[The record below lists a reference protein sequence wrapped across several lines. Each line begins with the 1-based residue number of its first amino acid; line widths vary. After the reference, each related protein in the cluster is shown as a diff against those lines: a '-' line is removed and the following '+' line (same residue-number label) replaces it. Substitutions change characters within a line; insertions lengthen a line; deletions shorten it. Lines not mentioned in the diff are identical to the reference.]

1 MALKL
6 GLYKHYK
13 GNLYQVLGLCRH
25 SETFAEMVVYRKL
38 YDDYSLWVR
47 PLDMFTSKLIDNG
60 VEVDRFQF
68 IKELDTALPTLR

>member
-1 MALKL
+1 MVLKL

-47 PLDMFTSKLIDNG
+47 PLDLFTSKVIDDG

-68 IKELDTALPTLR
+68 IKELDTVLPILR